1 MAVMANPK
9 LTLSPL
15 PETFAICRLGPNA
28 APPPWAATGLFY
40 SITRTADELSV
51 ICAEANVPG
60 TVTCNRGWRC
70 LKVDGP
76 MDFNTIGVVAALS
89 QPLAAAGVSVF
100 VVSSYDTDYL
110 LVKRENFERAQAILR
125 ESGHTISSE

>member
-1 MAVMANPK
+1 MATPK

-51 ICAEANVPG
+51 ICAEANVPSPLSG
-60 TVTCNRGWRC
+60 SVSCNRGWRC

-76 MDFNTIGVVAALS
+76 MDFNTIGVVASLS
-89 QPLAAAGVSVF
+89 TPLAAAGVSVF

-110 LVKRENFERAQAILR
+110 LVKRENFENAVNVLR
-125 ESGHTISSE
+125 HDGHKVTD